1 MGGGGVESMSLKSNQ
16 AEFVFTG
23 GCPLRCWEIGGRRA
37 HENLEG
43 EYMCFL
49 NFVLV
54 TAST

>member
-37 HENLEG
+37 HENLGG

>member
-1 MGGGGVESMSLKSNQ
+1 MGGGGVESMSLKPNQ

-43 EYMCFL
+43 DMK
-49 NFVLV
+49 V
-54 TAST
+54 TKMIACAEGAP